1 MAIANPTMA
10 IISADLEAYG
20 HPNKEV
26 INHFEAIVVP
36 ENIYHANLQSTREF
50 IAEGKKVWL
59 NEG

>member
-1 MAIANPTMA
+1 MA

-26 INHFEAIVVP
+26 INYFEAIVVP
-36 ENIYHANLQSTREF
+36 ANIYHANLQSTREF